1 MATGTEWL
9 MPSTPRVC
17 GHILFD
23 LVAGGALTIESSI
36 DGVAIWD
43 VIYTMPLAGL
53 NSPNVFGP
61 LELPSWNIQLRI
73 WNNDPGNIAT
83 FTATF
88 IGKGM

>member
-1 MATGTEWL
+1 
-9 MPSTPRVC
+9 MPSAPRVC
-17 GHILFD
+17 GHILCD

-73 WNNDPGNIAT
+73 WNNDAGNIAT